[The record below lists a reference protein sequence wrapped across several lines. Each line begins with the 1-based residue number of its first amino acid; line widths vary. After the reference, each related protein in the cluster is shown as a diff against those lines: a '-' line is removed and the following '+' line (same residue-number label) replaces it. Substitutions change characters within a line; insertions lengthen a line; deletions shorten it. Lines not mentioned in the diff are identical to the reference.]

1 MRRYATAQLKK
12 RGEMLRCPEV
22 RKSYKAGQMLVS
34 TNRAMLRRDSGGF
47 ETPPT
52 AFVTPRAISSEI

>member
-12 RGEMLRCPEV
+12 RDEMLKCWRV
-22 RKSYKAGQMLVS
+22 MKSYKAGQMLVS
-34 TNRAMLRRDSGGF
+34 TNKAMLRRDSGGF

-52 AFVTPRAISSEI
+52 AFVTPKATSSEI